1 MSSDKINDFK
11 KNLNQSKKRYRII
24 ITTFNKAHNYGAML
38 QEYALL
44 TLLESEKYNV
54 NVLNYNDKDIAKN
67 YKYYGLGNGTI
78 MQRIKTI
85 IKYTLLFKKNKK
97 RYYNFERFENEYINL
112 TSKYDNVCELNG
124 IKTDIL
130 ITGSDQVWNFQITNG
145 LSDVYTLNFGPENIR
160 RISYAASI
168 GVKKIPR
175 NLQNCYTD
183 KISKIDKISVREE
196 SAKSA
201 LSPLLKN
208 RKIDVVL
215 DPTLLLSNESWLS
228 VIHNVSRKP
237 PKEKYILAYVVE
249 KDDEYFKIVN
259 YMSEITGLK
268 VVHFDKIGI
277 RYKNVLENRYTGGP
291 DEFISLIKN
300 AEYVIATSFHAT
312 AFSIIF
318 NKKFWVVPHKTT
330 GSRVTDLL
338 KKLDIS
344 NRAVN
349 SLEEFEKLNFD
360 EDIDYEN
367 VNKILEKEREKS
379 INWLIDAI
387 EK

>member
-1 MSSDKINDFK
+1 MKNSINGK
-11 KNLNQSKKRYRII
+11 KKCEIL

-38 QEYALL
+38 QEYALMN
-44 TLLESEKYNV
+44 LLNSKGYSV
-54 NVLNYNDKDIAKN
+54 KVLNYNDEDIAKH
-67 YKYYGLGNGTI
+67 YKYYGFGSGSLKK
-78 MQRIKTI
+78 RIKTI
-85 IKYTLLFKKNKK
+85 IKYFLFFSKNKR
-97 RYYNFERFENEYINL
+97 RYFNFEKFEKKYIDL
-112 TSKYDNVCELNG
+112 TNNYDNIHEMN
-124 IKTDIL
+124 DINADVL
-130 ITGSDQVWNFQITNG
+130 ISGSDQVWNFQITNG
-145 LSDVYTLNFGPENIR
+145 LSDVYTLNFGPKNAR

-168 GVKKIPR
+168 GVKEIPKS
-175 NLQNCYTD
+175 LQNSYID

-201 LSPLLKN
+201 LLPLLKN
-208 RKIDVVL
+208 KEINVVL
-215 DPTLLLSNESWLS
+215 DPTLLLSKESWLS
-228 VIHNVSRKP
+228 IIQNVSYKQ

-249 KDDEYFKIVN
+249 KDTEYYKIVN
-259 YMSEITGLK
+259 YLSEITGLK
-268 VVHFDKIGI
+268 VVHFDKMGI
-277 RYKNVLENRYTGGP
+277 KYKNTLENRYTSGP
-291 DEFISLIKN
+291 DEFISLIKD

-312 AFSIIF
+312 VFSIIF

>member
-1 MSSDKINDFK
+1 MALI
-11 KNLNQSKKRYRII
+11 KNNNLKENKNNYSII
-24 ITTFNKAHNYGAML
+24 VTTFNKAHNYGAML

-44 TLLESEKYNV
+44 NLLKSKNYNI
-54 NVLNYNDKDIAKN
+54 NVLNYNDKEIAKC
-67 YKYYGLGNGTI
+67 YKYYGFGNGTLK
-78 MQRIKTI
+78 QRIKTI
-85 IKYTLLFKKNKK
+85 IKYTLFFNKNKK
-97 RYYNFERFENEYINL
+97 RYYNFEKFENKYISL
-112 TSKYDNVCELNG
+112 TQKYDNFSELQ
-124 IKTDIL
+124 DINIDIM
-130 ITGSDQVWNFQITNG
+130 ITGSDQVWNYQITNG
-145 LSDVYTLNFGPENIR
+145 LSDVYTLNFGNNNIK

-168 GVKKIPR
+168 GVKEIPE
-175 NLQNCYTD
+175 NLKESYKS

-201 LSPLLKN
+201 LSSLMGN
-208 RKIDVVL
+208 RDINVVL
-215 DPTLLLSNESWLS
+215 DPTLLL
-228 VIHNVSRKP
+228 RKEAWNDLIANNHKTMP
-237 PKEKYILAYVVE
+237 EEKYIFAYVVE
-249 KDDEYFKIVN
+249 KNNEYYNIVN
-259 YMSEITGLK
+259 YLSKLTGLK

-291 DEFISLIKN
+291 DDFISLIKN

-312 AFSIIF
+312 VFSIIF

>member
-1 MSSDKINDFK
+1 MVLI
-11 KNLNQSKKRYRII
+11 KNNNLKENNNNYSII
-24 ITTFNKAHNYGAML
+24 VTTFNKAHNYGAML

-44 TLLESEKYNV
+44 NLLKSKNYNV
-54 NVLNYNDKDIAKN
+54 NVLNYNDKEIAKC
-67 YKYYGLGNGTI
+67 YKYYGFGSGTLK
-78 MQRIKTI
+78 QRIKTI
-85 IKYTLLFKKNKK
+85 IKYILFFNKNKK
-97 RYYNFERFENEYINL
+97 RYYNFEKFENKYISL
-112 TSKYDNVCELNG
+112 TQKYDNVSELQ
-124 IKTDIL
+124 DINIDIM
-130 ITGSDQVWNFQITNG
+130 ITGSDQVWNYQITNG
-145 LSDVYTLNFGPENIR
+145 LSDVYTLNFGNNNIK

-168 GVKKIPR
+168 GVKEIPE
-175 NLQNCYTD
+175 NLKDSYKS

-196 SAKSA
+196 SAKRA
-201 LSPLLKN
+201 LSSLLGN
-208 RKIDVVL
+208 RDINVVL
-215 DPTLLLSNESWLS
+215 DPTLLL
-228 VIHNVSRKP
+228 RKGAWNDLIANNHKTM
-237 PKEKYILAYVVE
+237 PKEKYIFAYVVE
-249 KDDEYFKIVN
+249 KNNEYYNIVN
-259 YMSEITGLK
+259 YLSELTGLK

-312 AFSIIF
+312 VFSIIF

-344 NRAVN
+344 SRAVN
-349 SLEEFEKLNFD
+349 SLEEFKKLDFD
-360 EDIDYEN
+360 ENIDYEN

>member
-1 MSSDKINDFK
+1 MSKIEINKLKQISKKQK
-11 KNLNQSKKRYRII
+11 KNNRVI

-38 QEYALL
+38 QEYALIN
-44 TLLESEKYNV
+44 LLESKNYNV
-54 NVLNYNDKDIAKN
+54 SVLNYNDKEIAKC
-67 YKYYGLGNGTI
+67 YKYYGFGNGTLK
-78 MQRIKTI
+78 QRIKTI
-85 IKYTLLFKKNKK
+85 IKYTLFFNKNKN
-97 RYYNFERFENEYINL
+97 RYHNFEKFESKYINL
-112 TSKYDNVCELNG
+112 TKNYNNICEMENIETNV
-124 IKTDIL
+124 L
-130 ITGSDQVWNFQITNG
+130 ITGSDQVWNYQITNG
-145 LSDVYTLNFGPENIR
+145 LSDVYTLNFGNNNIK

-168 GVKKIPR
+168 GVKEIPE
-175 NLQNCYTD
+175 NLKDSYKS

-196 SAKSA
+196 SAKRA
-201 LSPLLKN
+201 LSSLLGN
-208 RKIDVVL
+208 RDINVVL
-215 DPTLLLSNESWLS
+215 DPTLLL
-228 VIHNVSRKP
+228 RKGAWNYLIANNHKTM
-237 PKEKYILAYVVE
+237 PKEKYIFAYVVE
-249 KDDEYFKIVN
+249 KNNEYYNIVN
-259 YMSEITGLK
+259 YLSKLTDLK
-268 VVHFDKIGI
+268 VIHFEQRNGK
-277 RYKNVLENRYTGGP
+277 YSNVLESKYSSGP
-291 DEFISLIKN
+291 DEFVALVKN

-312 AFSIIF
+312 VFSIIF

>member
-1 MSSDKINDFK
+1 MALI
-11 KNLNQSKKRYRII
+11 KNNNLKENKNNYSII
-24 ITTFNKAHNYGAML
+24 VTTFNKAHNYGAML

-44 TLLESEKYNV
+44 NLLKSKNYNV
-54 NVLNYNDKDIAKN
+54 NVLNYNDKEIAKC
-67 YKYYGLGNGTI
+67 YKYYGFGSGTLK
-78 MQRIKTI
+78 QRIKTI
-85 IKYTLLFKKNKK
+85 VKYILFFDKNKK
-97 RYYNFERFENEYINL
+97 RYYHFEKFENKYISL
-112 TSKYDNVCELNG
+112 TQKYDNVSELQ
-124 IKTDIL
+124 DINIDIM
-130 ITGSDQVWNFQITNG
+130 ITGSDQVWNYQITNG
-145 LSDVYTLNFGPENIR
+145 LSDVYTLNFGNNNIK

-168 GVKKIPR
+168 GVKEIPE
-175 NLQNCYTD
+175 NLKESYKS

-196 SAKSA
+196 SAKKT
-201 LSPLLKN
+201 LSSLLENKDIN
-208 RKIDVVL
+208 VVL
-215 DPTLLLSNESWLS
+215 DPTLLL
-228 VIHNVSRKP
+228 RKEAWNDLIANNHKTM
-237 PKEKYILAYVVE
+237 PKEKYIFAYVVE
-249 KDDEYFKIVN
+249 KNNEYYNIVN
-259 YMSEITGLK
+259 YLSKLTGLK
-268 VVHFDKIGI
+268 VIHFEQRNNK
-277 RYKNVLENRYTGGP
+277 YSNVLESKYSSGP
-291 DEFISLIKN
+291 DEFVALVRNS
-300 AEYVIATSFHAT
+300 EYVIATSFHAT
-312 AFSIIF
+312 VFSIIF

>member
-1 MSSDKINDFK
+1 M
-11 KNLNQSKKRYRII
+11 
-24 ITTFNKAHNYGAML
+24 
-38 QEYALL
+38 
-44 TLLESEKYNV
+44 
-54 NVLNYNDKDIAKN
+54 
-67 YKYYGLGNGTI
+67 
-78 MQRIKTI
+78 
-85 IKYTLLFKKNKK
+85 
-97 RYYNFERFENEYINL
+97 
-112 TSKYDNVCELNG
+112 
-124 IKTDIL
+124 
-130 ITGSDQVWNFQITNG
+130 ITGSDQVWNYQITNG
-145 LSDVYTLNFGPENIR
+145 LSDVYTLNFGNNNIK

-168 GVKKIPR
+168 GVKEIPE
-175 NLQNCYTD
+175 NLKESYKS

-201 LSPLLKN
+201 LSSLMGN
-208 RKIDVVL
+208 RDINVVL
-215 DPTLLLSNESWLS
+215 DPTLLL
-228 VIHNVSRKP
+228 RKEAWNDLIANNHKTMP
-237 PKEKYILAYVVE
+237 EEKYIFAYVVE
-249 KDDEYFKIVN
+249 KNNEYYNIVN
-259 YMSEITGLK
+259 YLSKLTGLK

-291 DEFISLIKN
+291 DDFISLIKN

-312 AFSIIF
+312 VFSIIF

>member
-1 MSSDKINDFK
+1 MALI
-11 KNLNQSKKRYRII
+11 KNNNLKENRNNYSII
-24 ITTFNKAHNYGAML
+24 VTTFNKAHNYGAML

-44 TLLESEKYNV
+44 NLLKSKNYNV
-54 NVLNYNDKDIAKN
+54 NVLNYNDKEIAKC
-67 YKYYGLGNGTI
+67 YKYYGFGSGTLK
-78 MQRIKTI
+78 QRIKII
-85 IKYTLLFKKNKK
+85 IKYILFFDKNRK
-97 RYYNFERFENEYINL
+97 RYYNFEKFENKYISL
-112 TSKYDNVCELNG
+112 TQKYDNVSELQ
-124 IKTDIL
+124 DINIDIM
-130 ITGSDQVWNFQITNG
+130 ITGSDQVWNYQITNG
-145 LSDVYTLNFGPENIR
+145 LSDVYTLNFGNNNIK

-168 GVKKIPR
+168 GVKEIPK
-175 NLQNCYTD
+175 NLKDSYKS

-196 SAKSA
+196 SAKMA
-201 LSPLLKN
+201 LSSLLENKDIN
-208 RKIDVVL
+208 VVL
-215 DPTLLLSNESWLS
+215 DPTLLL
-228 VIHNVSRKP
+228 RKETWNDLIANNHKTM
-237 PKEKYILAYVVE
+237 PKEKYIFAYVVE
-249 KDDEYFKIVN
+249 KNNEYYNIVN
-259 YMSEITGLK
+259 YLSKLTGLK
-268 VVHFDKIGI
+268 VIHFEQRNNK
-277 RYKNVLENRYTGGP
+277 YSNVLESKYSSGP
-291 DEFISLIKN
+291 DEFVALVKN
-300 AEYVIATSFHAT
+300 AEYVIATSFHGT
-312 AFSIIF
+312 VFSIIF

>member
-1 MSSDKINDFK
+1 MALI
-11 KNLNQSKKRYRII
+11 KNNNLKENKNNYSII
-24 ITTFNKAHNYGAML
+24 VTTFNKAHNYGAML

-44 TLLESEKYNV
+44 NLLKSKNYNI
-54 NVLNYNDKDIAKN
+54 NVLNYNDKEIAKC
-67 YKYYGLGNGTI
+67 YKYYGFGNGTLK
-78 MQRIKTI
+78 QRIKTI
-85 IKYTLLFKKNKK
+85 IKYTLFFNKNKK
-97 RYYNFERFENEYINL
+97 RYYNFEKFENKYISL
-112 TSKYDNVCELNG
+112 TQKYDNFSELQ
-124 IKTDIL
+124 DINIDIM
-130 ITGSDQVWNFQITNG
+130 ITGSDQVWNYQITNG
-145 LSDVYTLNFGPENIR
+145 LSDVYTLNFGNNNIK

-168 GVKKIPR
+168 GVKEIPE
-175 NLQNCYTD
+175 NLKESYKS

-201 LSPLLKN
+201 LSSLMGN
-208 RKIDVVL
+208 RDINVVL
-215 DPTLLLSNESWLS
+215 DPTLLL
-228 VIHNVSRKP
+228 RKEAWNDLIANNHKTMP
-237 PKEKYILAYVVE
+237 EEKYIFAYVVE
-249 KDDEYFKIVN
+249 KNNEYYNIVN
-259 YMSEITGLK
+259 YLSKLTGLK

-277 RYKNVLENRYTGGP
+277 RYKNVLEKRYTGGP
-291 DEFISLIKN
+291 DDFISLIKN

-312 AFSIIF
+312 VFSIIF